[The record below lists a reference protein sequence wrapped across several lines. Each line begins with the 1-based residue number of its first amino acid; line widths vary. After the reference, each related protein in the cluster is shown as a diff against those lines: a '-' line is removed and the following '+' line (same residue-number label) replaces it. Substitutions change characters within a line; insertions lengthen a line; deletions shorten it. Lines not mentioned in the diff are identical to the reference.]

1 LLGLQPGDATAD
13 NQADR
18 DTEENISPIVA
29 EDEEEPQNE
38 GVVDNGQILSQDRSM
53 ETSNTTA
60 KQNNTFPSMHVYA
73 LNNMYVHPSIG
84 MYYML

>member
-60 KQNNTFPSMHVYA
+60 KQNNTFPSMSMH
-73 LNNMYVHPSIG
+73 
-84 MYYML
+84 